1 MDREEDFNALQKD
14 IQDFYL
20 LICDNEERIINVVD
34 SKTKN
39 KITFLS
45 TLNDDDDVDVD
56 VTKKDGKK
64 TNFILQQPTADDD
77 SLTGG
82 GTTMAIVGKN
92 ISPLT
97 TTTTKTSFIFENHL
111 KENAQISKTFVKL
124 IKAYWRKEDF
134 ALQTRVVGGRG
145 GGATFSSRSSAVFS
159 KISTKQQQQQQEET
173 KLPKI
178 EDYFKVEKKKI
189 NPATIDTKNLTLE
202 FIIQKIFLIQKE
214 VDEDKDEDEEKEKVR
229 VRLLKSFSSELYES
243 LSLSNSFSKEGIGG
257 GGGLG
262 KKDKNEREGDGGK
275 NNGEEYFSNSE
286 IDFVSIYSIVWLI
299 CVWINIEMKSKIINV
314 FQCAAPSI
322 LKRYF
327 SFKNLDLSIANLKE
341 RVESE
346 AVNVF
351 LSLSP
356 NRIWKS
362 VEFSNNKNKV
372 EAILLYNDESD
383 FFSDNFFKKMSALL
397 EFSDENTFFQ
407 KYVKTGRLI
416 AFNTHFCRML
426 KIFSFAVES
435 ILFDITEQ
443 REGVSEVTTT
453 TTTTSSIAMIDESEQ
468 WGQRERE
475 REKEKEDGL
484 QQQQQQQH
492 VEQFR
497 RHILIFGTESKL
509 FFHSLP
515 KSLQQK
521 YKESNITNN
530 LDKKGASKQ
539 IINIF
544 QKINL
549 L

>member
-1 MDREEDFNALQKD
+1 MNRDEDFNALQKD

-20 LICDNEERIINVVD
+20 LICDKEEGIINVVD
-34 SKTKN
+34 SKAKN

-45 TLNDDDDVDVD
+45 TLNDDDDD

-64 TNFILQQPTADDD
+64 ENFILQQPTADED
-77 SLTGG
+77 SLTGD
-82 GTTMAIVGKN
+82 GTTIAIVGKN
-92 ISPLT
+92 IFPLT
-97 TTTTKTSFIFENHL
+97 TTTSFIFENHL

-124 IKAYWRKEDF
+124 IKAYWKKEDF
-134 ALQTRVVGGRG
+134 ALKARVVGTG
-145 GGATFSSRSSAVFS
+145 GGATFSSLSSAVFS
-159 KISTKQQQQQQEET
+159 KTSIKQQQQQEQENN
-173 KLPKI
+173 LPKI
-178 EDYFKVEKKKI
+178 EDYFKVEKKKT
-189 NPATIDTKNLTLE
+189 NRATIDTKNLTLE

-243 LSLSNSFSKEGIGG
+243 LSLSNSFSKEGVGG
-257 GGGLG
+257 ER
-262 KKDKNEREGDGGK
+262 KKDKSEREGDKGK
-275 NNGEEYFSNSE
+275 NNGEEYFPNSG

-341 RVESE
+341 NVESE
-346 AVNVF
+346 AANVF

-362 VEFSNNKNKV
+362 VEFSNNKNKI

-383 FFSDNFFKKMSALL
+383 FFSENFFKKMSALL

-443 REGVSEVTTT
+443 REEVSEVTTT
-453 TTTTSSIAMIDESEQ
+453 TTTTTTTSSLAMIDESEQ

-475 REKEKEDGL
+475 HEKEKEDGL
-484 QQQQQQQH
+484 QQQQQQH